1 MTQSP
6 SDASVDE
13 IPSGDLETAKVFGKN
28 FATTVSGFHKHWS
41 TAFWD
46 WNPLWEPLLPVWT
59 GRIFQFARQQQTL

>member
-28 FATTVSGFHKHWS
+28 FATTVSGFHKH
-41 TAFWD
+41 
-46 WNPLWEPLLPVWT
+46 
-59 GRIFQFARQQQTL
+59 